1 MMDPDLLSI
10 LHCPECKGDLAFA
23 PPHSDSTELA
33 AGHALFCTNGHSYPI
48 VGGIPRFVPDEQY
61 AGNFGF
67 EWNLFNRT
75 QLDQR
80 PETRDQRPEAK
91 DEEHES
97 PITDHASDKVV
108 DYSGPA
114 REGHESEDTFYYKT
128 GLQPEELKGKRVL
141 DAGCGTGRFA
151 AVAAAAGAE
160 VVACDL
166 SQAVE
171 ACHQNLGHLPNV
183 QVIQADIFKLPF
195 APESFDLIYSLG
207 VLHHTPDTRQAFL
220 SLPPLLKPGGKLC
233 AWVYYRQPWRGGV
246 IPPYHLMSDFLR
258 RWTIHWPRERLLNFC
273 RLRARYHLLVRLPF
287 LGRLFLRLWPGSIHP
302 DYEWRVLDTFD
313 WYSPIYQ
320 WKHTW
325 EEVEGWFK
333 EAGLSEVTR
342 LPFPVS
348 GWGVM
353 RSPASQK
360 QTDA

>member
-1 MMDPDLLSI
+1 MSPEHLSI
-10 LHCPECKGDLAFA
+10 LRCPECKGELAFA
-23 PPHSDSTELA
+23 PPHRSAELT
-33 AGHALFCTNGHSYPI
+33 AGPETLLCPNGHSHPI
-48 VGGIPRFVPDEQY
+48 AGSIPRFVPDEQY

-67 EWNLFNRT
+67 EWNLFNKT
-75 QLDQR
+75 QLD
-80 PETRDQRPEAK
+80 ESEEGSMDQQADDNEV
-91 DEEHES
+91 
-97 PITDHASDKVV
+97 IN
-108 DYSGPA
+108 YSGPA
-114 REGHESEDTFYYKT
+114 RRGHESEDTFYHKT
-128 GLQPEELKGKRVL
+128 GLQPEELEGKRIL

-220 SLPPLLKPGGKLC
+220 SLPPLLRPGGKLC
-233 AWVYYRQPWRGGV
+233 AWVYYRQPWRAGL

-258 RWTIHWPRERLLNFC
+258 RWTIHWSRERLLKFC
-273 RLRARYHLLVRLPF
+273 HLRARYHRLVRLPL
-287 LGRLFLRLWPGSIHP
+287 LGRLFLRLWPGSVHP
-302 DYEWRVLDTFD
+302 DHEWRVLDTFD
-313 WYSPIYQ
+313 WYSPLYQ

-325 EEVEGWFK
+325 EELEGWFG
-333 EAGLSEVTR
+333 EAGLEEVTR

-348 GWGVM
+348 GWGV
-353 RSPASQK
+353 RRKA
-360 QTDA
+360 